1 MRKIIPIVLA
11 VMVVAVGFNGVFAQT
26 EDRAGHV
33 KTQETKIEKVIAVR
47 NRPATAKLTDTVEIT
62 GGEGRKVRLER
73 WNRTQ
78 ERWIVRKTYDLKDT
92 EKKQRIKIEYPE
104 NWSSTTYATWRIR
117 VPEGISDDGKIKYEG
132 AETKVETIAYNRYKV
147 PLKARAACIMDEEG
161 HILYSKNSTVKR
173 AMASTTKMMTATLVI
188 ERGMMNSNV
197 TVSKWAAGTPW
208 GILFLRGGEEF
219 TMRGMMNAMLI
230 GSSNESANAI
240 AQKVGGSKTNFV
252 AMMNRRAASLGLKNT
267 HYNNPHGLDSNGHY
281 STARDVTKLLMH
293 VSKYEDFRNIASKQS
308 YILRDVNRTD
318 RWKIKTTNPLLGKV
332 DGVLYGKTGF
342 EDNAGYCL
350 AVAYKP
356 GQKKY
361 YVTTLGNFTY
371 EGRSTDQKKLY
382 RYARQIKI

>member
-1 MRKIIPIVLA
+1 M
-11 VMVVAVGFNGVFAQT
+11 
-26 EDRAGHV
+26 
-33 KTQETKIEKVIAVR
+33 R

-62 GGEGRKVRLER
+62 GGEGRTVRLER

-78 ERWIVRKTYDLKDT
+78 ERWIVRKTYNLKDS

-132 AETKVETIAYNRYKV
+132 AETKVQTIAYNRYKV

-161 HILYSKNSTVKR
+161 HIIYSKNSTMKR

-188 ERGMMNSNV
+188 E
-197 TVSKWAAGTPW
+197 
-208 GILFLRGGEEF
+208 
-219 TMRGMMNAMLI
+219 RGMMNAMLI

-293 VSKYEDFRNIASKQS
+293 VSKHEDFRNIASKQS